1 MKVNKKFI
9 NYWFK
14 FLSWLSFFVSSIFLG
29 YFVRDIWNDYQSG
42 KTNDR
47 IYSESRQH
55 YEHPTISLCFEPEIK
70 TTKLQDYNITVEE
83 FHFIKDVDS
92 KMIANFSVLPF
103 VHDVRY
109 KIGRD
114 FTLLWKY
121 YNGKKTY
128 FHSIKSID
136 DLQQKLGKVI
146 LKELPLWDYGQCT
159 VIQLNEKIQTP
170 LRRYN
175 ILQVELTNQNAKI
188 QPLLKVFFTSKE
200 NFYGAAILQWLDG
213 ERLALEIDPEQPSK
227 HYINLQLTKRIQL
240 KQVTNCSDFGF
251 YECFTKK

>member
-14 FLSWLSFFVSSIFLG
+14 FLSWLSFFVSSVFLG

-70 TTKLQDYNITVEE
+70 TAKLQDYNITVED

-146 LKELPLWDYGQCT
+146 VKELPLWDYGQCT
-159 VIQLNEKIQTP
+159 IIQINETIQAP

-175 ILQVELTNQNAKI
+175 ILEIKLKDQNI
-188 QPLLKVFFTSKE
+188 ENPPLMKVFFTSKE
-200 NFYGAAILQWLDG
+200 NFYGAAILQWMDG
-213 ERLALEIDPEQPSK
+213 ERFALDIDPKQPSK
-227 HYINLQLTKRIQL
+227 HYVNLRLTKRIQL
-240 KQVTNCSDFGF
+240 KEVSNCSDGF
-251 YECFTKK
+251 YKCFVKR